1 MKLIIHDIETFLL
14 NVFIIFVFYFVYLRI
29 VEAARKQWRYF
40 THELLMTLLSG
51 LAIILCMTFPIKL
64 NPDHFFDLRQVPFIL
79 GALYGGRRVA
89 IFLFLILIT
98 FRFTMDG
105 VGAYGAFL
113 VNSVLLLCLLLI
125 IPKFKNLISVKKRVY
140 LALFTSCLG
149 VCILA
154 LVVLGL
160 FPELTGSRYYSF
172 LIALFVVHIV
182 TTTLFV
188 VFIEKARLAIAFTKE
203 MRKLEKLKTVSE
215 IAASI
220 SHEVRNPLTVTK
232 GFIQLLRDPD
242 LTAEKKEQY
251 IKLSLDELERAE
263 QTITDYLTFAK
274 PSLDNLQILDVNK
287 ELAYIL
293 QVVTPYAMMNN
304 VQIEVIKENDIYIT
318 GESEK
323 LHQCLINIIKNGIE
337 SIEDNGHIIITLEKR
352 SNKAV
357 ISIKDSGIG
366 MDEQQLKR
374 LGTPFYSTKEKG
386 TGLGTM
392 VVYSIVKAMRGEI
405 HVESQPDE
413 GTCFTISLPIHQ

>member
-1 MKLIIHDIETFLL
+1 MKLILHDIETFLL

-40 THELLMTLLSG
+40 NHELLMTLLSG
-51 LAIILCMTFPIKL
+51 LAIVLCMTFPIKF

-79 GALYGGRRVA
+79 GALYGGRKVA
-89 IFLFLILIT
+89 IYLFLILII
-98 FRFTMDG
+98 FRFTLDG
-105 VGAYGAFL
+105 AGSYGALL
-113 VNSVLLLCLLLI
+113 VNSLLLLSLLLI
-125 IPKFKNLISVKKRVY
+125 IPKFKALVSIKKRVY
-140 LALFTSCLG
+140 LALFSSCFG
-149 VCILA
+149 VIILVA
-154 LVVLGL
+154 TMLLL
-160 FPELTGSRYYSF
+160 FPELHSLRYYNF
-172 LIALFVVHIV
+172 LIALFVVHVV

-242 LTAEKKEQY
+242 LTEEKKEQY
-251 IKLSLDELERAE
+251 IQLSLDELERAE

-274 PSLDNLQILDVNK
+274 PSLDNLQILDVSK

-304 VQIEVIKENDIYIT
+304 VQIEVRQEKDIFIT

-337 SIEDNGHIIITLEKR
+337 SIEDNGFITLTLEKR
-352 SNKAV
+352 KNKAV
-357 ISIKDSGIG
+357 ISITDT
-366 MDEQQLKR
+366 
-374 LGTPFYSTKEKG
+374 GTEWTSN
-386 TGLGTM
+386 
-392 VVYSIVKAMRGEI
+392 S
-405 HVESQPDE
+405 
-413 GTCFTISLPIHQ
+413 